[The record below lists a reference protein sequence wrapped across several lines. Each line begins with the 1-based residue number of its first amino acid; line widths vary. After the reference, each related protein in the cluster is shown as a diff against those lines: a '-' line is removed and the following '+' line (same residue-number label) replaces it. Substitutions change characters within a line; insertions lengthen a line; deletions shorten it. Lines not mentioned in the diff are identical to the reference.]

1 MYTGHGSCTAVL
13 ASSFLFQIWL
23 ISMPQNPPKKMHRSR
38 GKKKY
43 IQRSGFTELLKF
55 PPFFFH

>member
-1 MYTGHGSCTAVL
+1 MYTGHGSYTAVL

-38 GKKKY
+38 GEKKKKLFKEVV
-43 IQRSGFTELLKF
+43 SMNS
-55 PPFFFH
+55 